1 MDAFAALGS
10 ADDRPLPPPP
20 RAGGMMMQPPL
31 EMPAMPDPMG
41 GSAAISTAMHAW
53 TPATFS
59 PPLLGLRAERAV
71 DYMGEKASM
80 FSFFTNFYTII
91 LRKRGSAL
99 PKIMIEIFLAT
110 CLGVVAYLLTEDG
123 LCDAKKCK
131 GFFLPPS
138 TSREKGHAMIGVL
151 LAFLVVFRS
160 QIAWGMY
167 MEGRNAVG
175 RVVAMS
181 RCLALELLASLAHA
195 CVEEGI
201 SEKQSLGVSRSGRP
215 RVEVRRGGVTL
226 PELRRS
232 ASTIRRTKKSDIELA
247 VLALECVR
255 LIKLH
260 YWTQIEHVRSTDGE
274 EAWTAAA
281 EMVNRFATAPEVAE
295 LRAEFGGVQP
305 GSQRNKVTIPGTGD
319 DGPEK
324 KGAPASLKRGESFR
338 VGSSLPYHKRTSGSA
353 VAQQTHDPTRSK
365 PLVVLTWLRI
375 NIERMVSAG
384 ALETTQ
390 LSRLTEQIEGL
401 VEAGGAIDKIDRMVL
416 PLPYCQL
423 LKIFQIFFVFTL
435 PFVLAPQLGLW
446 TPIVA
451 AFTAIGFFGLDQVGV
466 ELEGPFGVDDNDFPL
481 LTMGLAMCNDL
492 DAMVRTVSRT
502 RMEARLTSFA
512 STESHQIQGA
522 AALALGWAEAAES
535 S

>member
-1 MDAFAALGS
+1 MSHAHTLCPTRVFVTFPSDDLSGPTNGSECYGKQVSVQPARFTLASLVIGRRNAAAPRFGGRRAAQHPVPRRARAAPLSKLGPVRYPLPETRTPYTMDAFAALGS

-71 DYMGEKASM
+71 DYVGEKASM

-175 RVVAMS
+175 KVVAMS

-201 SEKQSLGVSRSGRP
+201 SEKTTGLGVSPSGRP
-215 RVEVRRGGVTL
+215 RVVVRRGGVTL
-226 PELRRS
+226 P
-232 ASTIRRTKKSDIELA
+232 TIRRTKKSDIELA

-255 LIKLH
+255 LLKLH
-260 YWTQIEHVRSTDGE
+260 VLLRRPLLSSRCSRWHRVPRPRRVDG
-274 EAWTAAA
+274 
-281 EMVNRFATAPEVAE
+281 ATRHAIDAMPHAVLDADRACA
-295 LRAEFGGVQP
+295 LRRRRGGVDC
-305 GSQRNKVTIPGTGD
+305 GR
-319 DGPEK
+319 
-324 KGAPASLKRGESFR
+324 
-338 VGSSLPYHKRTSGSA
+338 
-353 VAQQTHDPTRSK
+353 
-365 PLVVLTWLRI
+365 
-375 NIERMVSAG
+375 
-384 ALETTQ
+384 
-390 LSRLTEQIEGL
+390 
-401 VEAGGAIDKIDRMVL
+401 
-416 PLPYCQL
+416 
-423 LKIFQIFFVFTL
+423 
-435 PFVLAPQLGLW
+435 
-446 TPIVA
+446 
-451 AFTAIGFFGLDQVGV
+451 
-466 ELEGPFGVDDNDFPL
+466 
-481 LTMGLAMCNDL
+481 
-492 DAMVRTVSRT
+492 
-502 RMEARLTSFA
+502 
-512 STESHQIQGA
+512 
-522 AALALGWAEAAES
+522 
-535 S
+535 

>member
-1 MDAFAALGS
+1 MA
-10 ADDRPLPPPP
+10 P
-20 RAGGMMMQPPL
+20 RV
-31 EMPAMPDPMG
+31 
-41 GSAAISTAMHAW
+41 T
-53 TPATFS
+53 
-59 PPLLGLRAERAV
+59 
-71 DYMGEKASM
+71 
-80 FSFFTNFYTII
+80 
-91 LRKRGSAL
+91 
-99 PKIMIEIFLAT
+99 
-110 CLGVVAYLLTEDG
+110 
-123 LCDAKKCK
+123 
-131 GFFLPPS
+131 PS
-138 TSREKGHAMIGVL
+138 T
-151 LAFLVVFRS
+151 
-160 QIAWGMY
+160 
-167 MEGRNAVG
+167 
-175 RVVAMS
+175 
-181 RCLALELLASLAHA
+181 RCPT
-195 CVEEGI
+195 
-201 SEKQSLGVSRSGRP
+201 Q
-215 RVEVRRGGVTL
+215 
-226 PELRRS
+226 
-232 ASTIRRTKKSDIELA
+232 
-247 VLALECVR
+247 
-255 LIKLH
+255 
-260 YWTQIEHVRSTDGE
+260 YWTQIEHVRSGDGE

-305 GSQRNKVTIPGTGD
+305 GSQRNKVTIPGTGE
-319 DGPEK
+319 DGPAPVK
-324 KGAPASLKRGESFR
+324 PDLKGGQSFK
-338 VGSSLPYHKRTSGSA
+338 VGSSLPYYKRTSGAA
-353 VAQQTHDPTRSK
+353 VAQQKHDPTRSK

>member
-1 MDAFAALGS
+1 
-10 ADDRPLPPPP
+10 
-20 RAGGMMMQPPL
+20 MMQPPL

-260 YWTQIEHVRSTDGE
+260 YWTQIEHVRSTDGAMIE
-274 EAWTAAA
+274 C
-281 EMVNRFATAPEVAE
+281 V
-295 LRAEFGGVQP
+295 RA
-305 GSQRNKVTIPGTGD
+305 
-319 DGPEK
+319 
-324 KGAPASLKRGESFR
+324 
-338 VGSSLPYHKRTSGSA
+338 
-353 VAQQTHDPTRSK
+353 
-365 PLVVLTWLRI
+365 
-375 NIERMVSAG
+375 
-384 ALETTQ
+384 
-390 LSRLTEQIEGL
+390 
-401 VEAGGAIDKIDRMVL
+401 
-416 PLPYCQL
+416 
-423 LKIFQIFFVFTL
+423 
-435 PFVLAPQLGLW
+435 
-446 TPIVA
+446 
-451 AFTAIGFFGLDQVGV
+451 
-466 ELEGPFGVDDNDFPL
+466 
-481 LTMGLAMCNDL
+481 
-492 DAMVRTVSRT
+492 
-502 RMEARLTSFA
+502 
-512 STESHQIQGA
+512 
-522 AALALGWAEAAES
+522 
-535 S
+535 

>member
-1 MDAFAALGS
+1 MRVQPADAIGDLGS
-10 ADDRPLPPPP
+10 AI
-20 RAGGMMMQPPL
+20 GG
-31 EMPAMPDPMG
+31 AVGDATG
-41 GSAAISTAMHAW
+41 AISSAMHAW

-71 DYMGEKASM
+71 DYVGEKASM
-80 FSFFTNFYTII
+80 FSFFTNFYPII

-99 PKIMIEIFLAT
+99 PKIMIEIILAT
-110 CLGVVAYLLTEDG
+110 GLGVVAYLLTEDG
-123 LCDAKKCK
+123 ICGKHGAVKCK

-305 GSQRNKVTIPGTGD
+305 L
-319 DGPEK
+319 
-324 KGAPASLKRGESFR
+324 SLI
-338 VGSSLPYHKRTSGSA
+338 H
-353 VAQQTHDPTRSK
+353 
-365 PLVVLTWLRI
+365 I
-375 NIERMVSAG
+375 
-384 ALETTQ
+384 
-390 LSRLTEQIEGL
+390 
-401 VEAGGAIDKIDRMVL
+401 
-416 PLPYCQL
+416 
-423 LKIFQIFFVFTL
+423 
-435 PFVLAPQLGLW
+435 
-446 TPIVA
+446 
-451 AFTAIGFFGLDQVGV
+451 
-466 ELEGPFGVDDNDFPL
+466 
-481 LTMGLAMCNDL
+481 
-492 DAMVRTVSRT
+492 
-502 RMEARLTSFA
+502 
-512 STESHQIQGA
+512 
-522 AALALGWAEAAES
+522 
-535 S
+535 

>member
-1 MDAFAALGS
+1 
-10 ADDRPLPPPP
+10 
-20 RAGGMMMQPPL
+20 
-31 EMPAMPDPMG
+31 
-41 GSAAISTAMHAW
+41 
-53 TPATFS
+53 
-59 PPLLGLRAERAV
+59 
-71 DYMGEKASM
+71 
-80 FSFFTNFYTII
+80 
-91 LRKRGSAL
+91 
-99 PKIMIEIFLAT
+99 
-110 CLGVVAYLLTEDG
+110 
-123 LCDAKKCK
+123 
-131 GFFLPPS
+131 
-138 TSREKGHAMIGVL
+138 MIGVL

-201 SEKQSLGVSRSGRP
+201 SEKTNLGVSRSGRP
-215 RVEVRRGGVTL
+215 RVVVRRGGVTL
-226 PELRRS
+226 PELSRS
-232 ASTIRRTKKSDIELA
+232 ARTKKSDIELA

-255 LIKLH
+255 LLKLH
-260 YWTQIEHVRSTDGE
+260 YWTQIEHVRSGDGE

-305 GSQRNKVTIPGTGD
+305 GSQRNKVTIPGTGE
-319 DGPEK
+319 DGS
-324 KGAPASLKRGESFR
+324 APVKPDLKHGQSFR
-338 VGSSLPYHKRTSGSA
+338 VGSSLPYYKRTSGAA
-353 VAQQTHDPTRSK
+353 VAARKHDPTRAK

-401 VEAGGAIDKIDRMVL
+401 VEAGGAIDKIDQLVL

-492 DAMVRTVSRT
+492 NAMVRTVSRT